1 MRGKENSEVSLGP
14 LSRPYS
20 PYCQVEKFSEVRIV
34 TVQHQRASLA
44 AIGCLEGYYQ
54 PPLADRTGENPV
66 GGILA
71 GGVGW
76 GRAARGGGS
85 GGAIPPFA
93 EGREDARRARPGA
106 QKQAERGSTPGVT
119 ILLVRGGDQPEGN
132 YRWRSES
139 TTAYPFYEPNQ
150 ERVLICDK
158 EKEAGRGGER

>member
-1 MRGKENSEVSLGP
+1 MRGKENCEVSPGP
-14 LSRPYS
+14 LSCPYS

-54 PPLADRTGENPV
+54 PPLADRTGENAV
-66 GGILA
+66 ESFLA

-93 EGREDARRARPGA
+93 DGPEHARRARAGA
-106 QKQAERGSTPGVT
+106 QTQAERGSIPGVT
-119 ILLVRGGDQPEGN
+119 SLLVRGGYQSEGN

-139 TTAYPFYEPNQ
+139 TTAYPFMNQ
-150 ERVLICDK
+150 TRKGC
-158 EKEAGRGGER
+158 